1 MPIRGLLYLAE
12 LYKNYIRGNELDI
25 YGKQRVQL
33 PKPIYVVNINY
44 GHNKELM
51 ERCRPLKEYAIF
63 VDMIRKY
70 LEKGMGIQQAA
81 HKTVEQCLKKG
92 ILKDILLKEK

>member
-1 MPIRGLLYLAE
+1 MPE
-12 LYKNYIRGNELDI
+12 DDFLDFKAVI
-25 YGKQRVQL
+25 L
-33 PKPIYVVNINY
+33 NINY

-51 ERCRPLKEYAIF
+51 ERCRPLKENAIF

-70 LEKGMGIQQAA
+70 LNRGLHIGQAA

-92 ILKDILLKEK
+92 ILRDILLKEKGEERDAL